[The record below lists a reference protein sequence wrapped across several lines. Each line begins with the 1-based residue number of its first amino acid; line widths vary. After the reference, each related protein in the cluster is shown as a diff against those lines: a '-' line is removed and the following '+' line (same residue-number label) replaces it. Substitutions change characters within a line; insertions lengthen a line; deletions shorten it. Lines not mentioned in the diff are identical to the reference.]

1 MKLKQMAW
9 SRPALER
16 RSLPLTHA
24 KGVETAA
31 EQRSNIIKPAH
42 VDPTLF
48 DLSCTWS
55 SIQPHDSIFLRI
67 RIRAT
72 TVMMGPSGR
81 MSGLTNPTLLTPSQ
95 MTRLP
100 LFPVWVARLLMRNTF
115 GFLNRSSSADY
126 RVLNRAAT
134 STQNTRVGL
143 NFWKSNQHHAL
154 HDRRT
159 VPR

>member
-1 MKLKQMAW
+1 M
-9 SRPALER
+9 
-16 RSLPLTHA
+16 THYA
-24 KGVETAA
+24 KGVDTTR
-31 EQRSNIIKPAH
+31 EQRSNIIKPAP

-81 MSGLTNPTLLTPSQ
+81 MSGLTNPTRLTPNQ

-100 LFPVWVARLLMRNTF
+100 LFPAWVARLPMRNTI
-115 GFLNRSSSADY
+115 GSLNRSSSADC

-134 STQNTRVGL
+134 STQNSKVGL
-143 NFWKSNQHHAL
+143 SFWKSNQHHAL